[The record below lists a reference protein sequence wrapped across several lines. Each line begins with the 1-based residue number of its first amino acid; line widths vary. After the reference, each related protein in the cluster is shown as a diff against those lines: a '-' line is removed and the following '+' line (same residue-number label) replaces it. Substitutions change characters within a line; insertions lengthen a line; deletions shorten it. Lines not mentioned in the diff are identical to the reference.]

1 VKSGT
6 STGSNLN
13 SGGAS
18 ISSSDEATT
27 GARKLYLPR
36 AGVTH
41 MIGESLEAG
50 SEIPEQAAS
59 EFAASEHQ
67 NAPGDTPEVPAS
79 PREQRQTD

>member
-1 VKSGT
+1 
-6 STGSNLN
+6 
-13 SGGAS
+13 
-18 ISSSDEATT
+18 
-27 GARKLYLPR
+27 
-36 AGVTH
+36 